1 MSAIAGEGQAT
12 KSSARPD
19 PRRSRRARARIADRV
34 MTGVFWGAAIA
45 VGLLLLYII
54 IYMLGKGLGVISW
67 DFITKYDASGN
78 YVGAQVFNSFYMVVL
93 ALLIC
98 IPIAFSAAI
107 YLVEYAR
114 QGIFTT
120 ILRFAADTLAGIP
133 SIILGLF
140 GFLVFVT
147 VLGSGRFLGYSRL
160 AGALTLVMLNLPL
173 LLRVS
178 EDALRAVPNEL
189 REASMSLGA
198 NKFKTIW
205 RVMLPTALPA
215 LTTGVILTAGKM
227 IGETAALIFTAGSS
241 APVNGWFSLDPLDP
255 LYPGQTLTI
264 LLFNLQAEGGGPNA
278 VQIQNGVATLL
289 ILFLLVFNLG
299 LRYLAGALSKRLSG
313 RA

>member
-1 MSAIAGEGQAT
+1 
-12 KSSARPD
+12 
-19 PRRSRRARARIADRV
+19 

>member
-1 MSAIAGEGQAT
+1 VSAIAGEGRATQAP
-12 KSSARPD
+12 ARRD
-19 PRRSRRARARIADRV
+19 ARQARRARARIADRV
-34 MTGVFWGAAIA
+34 MTGVFWGASIG

-54 IYMLGKGLGVISW
+54 IYMLGKGLSVISW
-67 DFITKYDASGN
+67 DFVTKYDASGN

-147 VLGSGRFLGYSRL
+147 VLGTGRFMGYSRL
-160 AGALTLVMLNLPL
+160 AGALTLVMLNLPM

-178 EDALRAVPNEL
+178 ADALRAVPNEL

-241 APVNGWFSLDPLDP
+241 APVNGWFSLDPL
-255 LYPGQTLTI
+255 YPGQTLTI

-313 RA
+313 VK

>member
-12 KSSARPD
+12 GSSARPD
-19 PRRSRRARARIADRV
+19 PRRARRTRARIADRV
-34 MTGVFWGAAIA
+34 MTGVFWGASIA

-54 IYMLGKGLGVISW
+54 IYMLGKGLSVISW
-67 DFITKYDASGN
+67 DFVTKYDASGN
-78 YVGAQVFNSFYMVVL
+78 FVGAQVFNSFYMVTL
-93 ALLIC
+93 SLLIC

-114 QGIFTT
+114 QGVFTT

-147 VLGSGRFLGYSRL
+147 VLGSGRFMGYSRL

-178 EDALRAVPNEL
+178 EDALRAVPNDL

-241 APVNGWFSLDPLDP
+241 APVNGWFSLDPL
-255 LYPGQTLTI
+255 YPGQTLTI
-264 LLFNLQAEGGGPNA
+264 LLFNLQAEGGGANA
-278 VQIQNGVATLL
+278 VNIQNGVATLL

>member
-1 MSAIAGEGQAT
+1 VGAIAGEGQ
-12 KSSARPD
+12 SAQAPA
-19 PRRSRRARARIADRV
+19 RRDARQGRRARARIADRV
-34 MTGVFWGAAIA
+34 MTGVFWGASIG

-54 IYMLGKGLGVISW
+54 IYMLGKGLSVISW

-147 VLGSGRFLGYSRL
+147 VLGSGRFMGYSRL

-241 APVNGWFSLDPLDP
+241 APVNGWFSLDPL
-255 LYPGQTLTI
+255 YPGQTLTI
-264 LLFNLQAEGGGPNA
+264 LLFNLQAEGGGANA
-278 VQIQNGVATLL
+278 VNIQNGVATLL

-313 RA
+313 VK

>member
-1 MSAIAGEGQAT
+1 VGAIAGEGQAAQAP
-12 KSSARPD
+12 ARRD
-19 PRRSRRARARIADRV
+19 ARQARRARARIADRV
-34 MTGVFWGAAIA
+34 MTGVFWGASIG

-54 IYMLGKGLGVISW
+54 IYMLGKGLSVISW

-120 ILRFAADTLAGIP
+120 VLRFAADTLAGIP
-133 SIILGLF
+133 SIILGLL

-147 VLGSGRFLGYSRL
+147 VLGSGRFMGYSRL

-241 APVNGWFSLDPLDP
+241 APVNGWFSLDPL
-255 LYPGQTLTI
+255 YPGQTLTI

-289 ILFLLVFNLG
+289 ILFLLIFNLG

-313 RA
+313 VK

>member
-1 MSAIAGEGQAT
+1 MSAIAGEGQAAQAP
-12 KSSARPD
+12 ARRD
-19 PRRSRRARARIADRV
+19 ARQARRARARIADRV
-34 MTGVFWGAAIA
+34 MTGVFWGASIA

-54 IYMLGKGLGVISW
+54 IYMLGKGLSVISW

-114 QGIFTT
+114 QGVFTT
-120 ILRFAADTLAGIP
+120 VLRFAADTLAGVP

-147 VLGSGRFLGYSRL
+147 VLGTGRFMGYSRL

-205 RVMLPTALPA
+205 RVMLPTALPT

-241 APVNGWFSLDPLDP
+241 APVNGWFSLDP

-289 ILFLLVFNLG
+289 ILFLLIFNLG
-299 LRYLAGALSKRLSG
+299 LRYLASALSKRLSG
-313 RA
+313 VK

>member
-1 MSAIAGEGQAT
+1 VNVIAGEGQGAQT
-12 KSSARPD
+12 ASNRDS
-19 PRRSRRARARIADRV
+19 RRGRRARARITDRV
-34 MTGVFWGAAIA
+34 MTGVFLGASLA
-45 VGLLLLYII
+45 VGALLVYII
-54 IYMLGKGLGVISW
+54 IYMLGKGLSVISW
-67 DFITKYDASGN
+67 DFVTKYDASGN
-78 YVGAQVFNSFYMVVL
+78 YVGAQVFNSFYMVAL
-93 ALLIC
+93 SLLIC

-120 ILRFAADTLAGIP
+120 VLRFAADTLAGIP

-147 VLGSGRFLGYSRL
+147 VLGTGRFMGYSRL
-160 AGALTLVMLNLPL
+160 AGSLTLVMLNLPL

-241 APVNGWFSLDPLDP
+241 APVNGWFSLDPL
-255 LYPGQTLTI
+255 YPGQTLTI

-289 ILFLLVFNLG
+289 ILFLLIFNLG
-299 LRYLAGALSKRLSG
+299 LRYLAGALSRRLSG
-313 RA
+313 YS